1 MNKLKREQALSD
13 LLPQADRKKARLSMR
28 MTPLDVQSHRFG
40 RRFSGFDP
48 DEVQTFLRLVAE
60 DYESLLHENE
70 SLRDRVR
77 RVETRVEELLSDEKL
92 LKETLVSA
100 QALGEELR
108 RNAVK
113 ESEMLMSE
121 AEVHAEKILDASH
134 RRAARMAEEVRE
146 MRGLRT
152 RLASALRSCIETHLA
167 MLASLEDD
175 PEDPVLQGKVSYLS
189 RSERTARESS

>member
-13 LLPQADRKKARLSMR
+13 LLPQADRTKAQLTMR

-48 DEVQTFLRLVAE
+48 DEVQAFLRLVAE

-108 RNAVK
+108 RGAVK

-167 MLASLEDD
+167 MIASLEDD
-175 PEDPVLQGKVSYLS
+175 PEDPVLQGKVTYLS
-189 RSERTARESS
+189 RSERAAKGGS